1 MMINEQIITWKALL
15 IRDSNVQGVKGLLT
29 LQQEVASL
37 LNSHQSMARGAVP
50 EEQKDLD
57 EGRVKHLSCYK

>member
-1 MMINEQIITWKALL
+1 
-15 IRDSNVQGVKGLLT
+15 VKGLLT